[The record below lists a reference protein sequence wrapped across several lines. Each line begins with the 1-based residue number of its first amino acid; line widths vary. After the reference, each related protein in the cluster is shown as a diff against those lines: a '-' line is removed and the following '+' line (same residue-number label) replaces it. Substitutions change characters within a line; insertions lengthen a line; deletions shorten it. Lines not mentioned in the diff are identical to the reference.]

1 MINVEIDRLKA
12 ELGPVVRAE
21 GCELVEVETAGKV
34 LRLFIDREG
43 GVTVEDCARVS
54 RQVELA
60 LEVEEA
66 MQGPYTL
73 EVSSPGLTR
82 PLKKPEDYERAV
94 GKLAVITFKRPQ
106 EGMKRIKELVT
117 IESAGGESVKLSL
130 KDTGQIFDVSY
141 SEIAKARLE
150 IEF

>member
-1 MINVEIDRLKA
+1 MIKVEIDRLKA
-12 ELGPVVRAE
+12 ELGPVVQAE
-21 GCELVEVETAGKV
+21 GCELVDIETAGKV
-34 LRLFIDREG
+34 LRLFIDKEG

-54 RQVELA
+54 HQVELA

-66 MQGPYTL
+66 MEGPYTL

-82 PLKKPEDYERAV
+82 PLKKPEDYKRAV

-117 IESAGGESVKLSL
+117 IESAGGESVELRL
-130 KDTGQIFDVSY
+130 KDTDQKFEILY